1 MARIYLAGS
10 GAFGATCAQHLTY
23 NGHTILGVAAPEEG
37 RNGRGEALT
46 NWAMTKHLPRTANTL
61 LRADDI
67 PDGTDLI
74 LTAHSHAFI
83 GKKTR
88 ARARYALGYHPSLL
102 PLHRGRSAVEWV
114 ARMNE
119 RVTGGTIYHL
129 TDNVDGGPIAA
140 QRHVILPPNLTAS
153 EIWREYLFPLGV
165 EMVTAAANTVD
176 TGNVPYQPQDEK
188 KATWEPSTDS
198 PPLYRPELPELP

>member
-10 GAFGATCAQHLTY
+10 GAFGATCAQ
-23 NGHTILGVAAPEEG
+23 
-37 RNGRGEALT
+37 
-46 NWAMTKHLPRTANTL
+46 
-61 LRADDI
+61 
-67 PDGTDLI
+67 
-74 LTAHSHAFI
+74 
-83 GKKTR
+83 
-88 ARARYALGYHPSLL
+88 
-102 PLHRGRSAVEWV
+102 
-114 ARMNE
+114 
-119 RVTGGTIYHL
+119 HL